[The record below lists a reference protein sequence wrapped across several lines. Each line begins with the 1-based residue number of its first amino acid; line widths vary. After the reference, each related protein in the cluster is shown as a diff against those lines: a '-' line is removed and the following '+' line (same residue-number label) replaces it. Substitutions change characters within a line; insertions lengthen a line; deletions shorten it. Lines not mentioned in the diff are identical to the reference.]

1 MSNIERRSDT
11 RHPVEIP
18 LWFHVLLQ
26 ANDPKEICSETSN
39 VSRTGILMR
48 SPLPLKVG
56 SPIAL
61 KLRIPTHISGSAR
74 TFFRAFGH
82 VVHEVLLGDGQ
93 LGYGI
98 QLVRPLLADHDSL
111 PVTPGYVTTAI
122 PEVHPQPFHLHSAN
136 SQSETALHH
145 PRVPAPFPISK

>member
-1 MSNIERRSDT
+1 MSNLERRSDT
-11 RHPVEIP
+11 RHSVEIP

-26 ANDPKEICSETSN
+26 ADGGKEICSQTSN
-39 VSRTGILMR
+39 VSRTGLLMR
-48 SPLPLKVG
+48 SPLPLRVG

-111 PVTPGYVTTAI
+111 PATPGYATTAI
-122 PEVHPQPFHLHSAN
+122 PEVHPQPLHLHSSN
-136 SQSETALHH
+136 SQSETAVHH
-145 PRVPAPFPISK
+145 TPVHAPPSISK